1 MSNLRLRSAGWA
13 VPPGRAIGILTA
25 AILAAGCAHTSREPA
40 QPAVRKLKI
49 EGAKQVSQ
57 GTLKEGIAT
66 ASTGWW
72 PFAKKQPYDP
82 FTWQTDLRRIERI
95 YQSRGFFQA
104 KVARST
110 VEPVDE
116 SVEIVAVIEEGEPT
130 KVASFEVRGLEVLTE
145 NQRREVL
152 HGVVW
157 RGTFSEARWE
167 SAKAT
172 VAGRVRDLGYQKAT
186 VEGRA
191 LVDIGD
197 PKAHL
202 LLDVRP
208 GRRYRFGEIQV
219 HQETSHRLLSLW
231 VWEQVRLAIPED
243 RYYAGALLDEA
254 QHRLVAMGVFSVTK
268 VTVGEPDE
276 DSDRVPIV
284 VDVREAPL
292 HMLRAGVGIEFDQVR
307 EEGRVSMEWSH
318 LDFLGGMRR
327 LTLHGEAG
335 WAFIPNLYAVARN
348 DVTTGPRSG
357 PVAVL
362 RSDLEQ
368 PRFLRR
374 PSLRGKLSLS
384 TERTLEQAYDA
395 LGAKLATGVSWQPW
409 SSLSV
414 YATYNLQG
422 YYLNGPAISSAV
434 AAPLTLGC
442 ASQSANCFILLSY
455 LEQIVSFDRRD
466 SALEPHSGYF
476 TSVSFQ
482 EGGGPLGGDFTYLR
496 ILPEVRGY
504 LSFGSNDVVTLSARL
519 RIGELLHTG
528 SDSAVVTRFFAGGGV
543 SMRGFSD
550 RRLSPLLE
558 APAPS
563 TQFAPSVS
571 LTLPVGGNGLI
582 EGSFETRFQLTRS
595 LVAAVF
601 LDFGQVTKGV
611 IGPNDVT
618 SLLWAAG
625 FGLRYRTSIG
635 PIRLDIARRL
645 PWGRPPPLFVIDP
658 NTGTVSQIPYL
669 VNDDCFGFGGSGR
682 ATPVTD
688 SSCVFHVA
696 IGEAF

>member
-1 MSNLRLRSAGWA
+1 LSNLRLRSAGWA